1 MKFLIFF
8 LFILTSVSGCPRIGA
23 GPAEKLPL
31 PAGEAFFYPR
41 FDASGEKLLLTSGN
55 YRGLKMADLNT
66 GNMVTISAVD
76 GAGYAPHFSGDG
88 SRVIFVEQEFR
99 ENLRYSRLVSYSLA
113 NGETTPLR
121 PFSREL
127 PQPVLAGSEVLCV
140 EEGQLKSAVPGAEES
155 VLPNAAAVVIEEQQL
170 VLYRQG
176 ERKVLEPYPL
186 ESYIWPS
193 LSPDGKKILAY
204 AMGRGSFVCDLDGEI
219 LFTAGSMEAP
229 VWAGD
234 RLVAGMVTSDDG
246 HRITRSEVVVLS
258 TETGEIRTISPP
270 GSIALFPAVSV
281 AAGRIA
287 WHTPEGEVF
296 VQKYILN
303 R

>member
-1 MKFLIFF
+1 MKFLVFF
-8 LFILTSVSGCPRIGA
+8 LFVLTSVSSCPRIGA

-31 PAGEAFFYPR
+31 PEGEAFFYPR

-55 YRGLKMADLNT
+55 YRGLKMIDLET
-66 GNMVTISAVD
+66 GNLVTISEAN
-76 GAGYAPHFSGDG
+76 GAGYAPFFTEDG
-88 SRVIFVEQEFR
+88 GRVVFVEQEFR
-99 ENLRYSRLVSYSLA
+99 ENLRYSRLVSHSLTK
-113 NGETTPLR
+113 GETTELR
-121 PFSREL
+121 PFSRDL

-140 EEGQLKSAVPGAEES
+140 DEGQLKSAAPGGEEG
-155 VLPNAAAVVIEEQQL
+155 VLFDASAVVIEEQQL

-193 LSPDGKKILAY
+193 LSPDGRKILAY
-204 AMGRGSFVCDLDGEI
+204 AMGQGSFVCDLNGKI
-219 LFTAGSMEAP
+219 LFTAGTLEAP
-229 VWAGD
+229 VWAGN

-246 HRITRSEVVVLS
+246 HRITRSEVVVLDM
-258 TETGEIRTISPP
+258 ETGETKVISPP